1 MSIFLYKF
9 YYISFKTKLINI
21 LTNLKRVWEAV
32 QVSKILFINKLKNLI
47 CLKNI
52 LDSNQKQSL
61 KISKIKSDKKFGIN
75 FYNKKQNIFYQLAF
89 LLKNIKNKCSR
100 NLFKSLTSLFDV
112 IIFITA
118 EGGAFLNNMV
128 MGGSLK

>member
-1 MSIFLYKF
+1 MKKLF
-9 YYISFKTKLINI
+9 IS
-21 LTNLKRVWEAV
+21 TNLKRVWEAV
-32 QVSKILFINKLKNLI
+32 QGSKILFINKLKNLR

-52 LDSNQKQSL
+52 LDFNQKQSL

-118 EGGAFLNNMV
+118 EGGVFLNNMV